1 LERIRLR
8 QRARLLFLKHSG
20 TTAQFFRLK
29 INARRRKKAIPTLC
43 HDGVYATTEEDKLQA
58 AYNYFLNILG
68 TPCPP
73 SASVNFGLIG
83 LAAHDLSELEGD
95 ITKDEVKKAIMASP
109 SDKAP
114 GPDGFSA
121 TFFKV
126 CWGIIKDDLVAALNL
141 AWRANSQ
148 HLHLV
153 NTASI
158 ILLPKKEDL
167 NQLTDFRPIS
177 LIHSF
182 TKILTKILALRL
194 APRMDELIGP
204 AQSAFIRRRR
214 IQENFLYVHGVVKKL
229 HRSKTP
235 AMLLKI
241 DIVKA
246 FDTVSWEF
254 LLELLRHL
262 GFGARWRDCVSALLF
277 TSSTTV
283 TINGRDTQRIKLAR
297 DSGKGIHSRR
307 CFSSL

>member
-1 LERIRLR
+1 
-8 QRARLLFLKHSG
+8 
-20 TTAQFFRLK
+20 
-29 INARRRKKAIPTLC
+29 
-43 HDGVYATTEEDKLQA
+43 LQA
-58 AYNYFLNILG
+58 SYNYFLNILG
-68 TPCPP
+68 TYSPP
-73 SASVNFGLIG
+73 SASINLDSIG

-95 ITKDEVKKAIMASP
+95 VTEEEVKKAIMASP
-109 SDKAP
+109 SDKVP
-114 GPDGFSA
+114 RLDGFSA

-126 CWGIIKDDLVAALNL
+126 CWGIIKGDLVAALNL

-148 HLHLV
+148 HLHLI

-158 ILLPKKEDL
+158 ILLPKKEDP

-182 TKILTKILALRL
+182 AKILTKILELRL

-214 IQENFLYVHGVVKKL
+214 IQENFLYIQGVVKKL

-241 DIVKA
+241 DIAKA

-254 LLELLRHL
+254 LLDLL
-262 GFGARWRDCVSALLF
+262 
-277 TSSTTV
+277 
-283 TINGRDTQRIKLAR
+283 
-297 DSGKGIHSRR
+297 
-307 CFSSL
+307 